1 MKIAFRLL
9 PYLYLLLAALVLL
22 SMIAVLLS
30 MKTVIE
36 EPAQQL
42 SQSRQ
47 LVALSCAALHWWRIV
62 DCLYPQ
68 RDLSLEENKQKSVDR
83 SVAYFMPWLPSRHDH
98 RRSEPARPYPSTKS
112 RQNMPSAELRGSVP
126 RQRGQATRFGKDAA
140 LAI

>member
-1 MKIAFRLL
+1 MAFRLL

-47 LVALSCAALHWWRIV
+47 LVARAVLLFIGGGLSIAYTLNAIFLLRKTNRKASIV
-62 DCLYPQ
+62 
-68 RDLSLEENKQKSVDR
+68 LSLISCLGFPLGTIIGVV
-83 SVAYFMPWLPSRHDH
+83 SLLVLTRH
-98 RRSEPARPYPSTKS
+98 EIK
-112 RQNMPSAELRGSVP
+112 AEYAWR
-126 RQRGQATRFGKDAA
+126 
-140 LAI
+140 